1 MSKLNYIM
9 ECNHTQALETD
20 LHGSKVFPLVAELN
34 KHFGLKVINCVMV
47 DDLGRQAEDG
57 GGVEGF
63 VMANDYGIPKC
74 IAFIRSGRKLTY
86 VKDKEVWKDV
96 YVFKHCED
104 YKRGGAYHERDLC
117 TSVKLPQLIRAI
129 KGYEREDNFP
139 SYNGESEGSNW
150 LEGRYN
156 LDMCYRDLSDKFELD
171 GQDMWNLKRKRDDAT
186 TEQLQKHIPSLID
199 SYINNVAPSAEVDA
213 KIRDDYKQSL
223 MYAGKVEELKDII
236 TEGLGSGFTAIGVDS
251 AEGYVVGSIETLTVD
266 ALKIRGDK
274 SELKYKNFKRYTKLE
289 DYSKYQEILPML
301 TMHKI
306 RKQEEKKH
314 ELYKDYFLVEDGL
327 RYTSCKLD
335 DFTGIFMRTRNI
347 FASPLKMT
355 WLLLPNVE
363 SV

>member
-74 IAFIRSGRKLTY
+74 IAFIRSERKLTY

-129 KGYEREDNFP
+129 KSYEREDNFP
-139 SYNGESEGSNW
+139 AYNGESEGSNW

-156 LDMCYRDLSDKFELD
+156 LDMRYEDLSSEFKLD
-171 GQDMWNLKRKRDDAT
+171 GQDMWNLKHKRDDAT

-199 SYINNVAPSAEVDA
+199 SYINNVTPSAEVDA
-213 KIRDDYKQSL
+213 KIRDDYNQALS
-223 MYAGKVEELKDII
+223 YAGKVEELKGII
-236 TEGLGSGFTAIGVDS
+236 NEGLGSGFTVIGVDS
-251 AEGYVVGSIETLTVD
+251 AEGYVVGSIETLT
-266 ALKIRGDK
+266 GDK
-274 SELKYKNFKRYTKLE
+274 PEFKYKNFKRYTELE

-306 RKQEEKKH
+306 RKQEEKNL
-314 ELYKDYFLVEDGL
+314 ELYKDYFVVKNSGYG
-327 RYTSCKLD
+327 RYCQLD
-335 DFTGIFMRTRNI
+335 DFTGIFMRTQNI
-347 FASPLKMT
+347 FHSSLKMT

>member
-47 DDLGRQAEDG
+47 DDLGRQANNG
-57 GGVEGF
+57 GGVKGF
-63 VMANDYGIPKC
+63 VMANDFGIPKC
-74 IAFIRSGRKLTY
+74 IAFIRSERKLTY
-86 VKDKEVWKDV
+86 VKGKEVWKDV
-96 YVFKHCED
+96 YVFKHSND
-104 YKRGGAYHERDLC
+104 YKNGGDYYERDLS

-139 SYNGESEGSNW
+139 AYNGENEGPDW

-156 LDMCYRDLSDKFELD
+156 LDIRYRDLSDKFELD
-171 GQDMWNLKRKRDDAT
+171 GQDMWNLKRNRDAAT
-186 TEQLQKHIPSLID
+186 TEKLQKHIPSLID

-223 MYAGKVEELKDII
+223 MYAGKVKELKGII
-236 TEGLGSGFTAIGVDS
+236 TEGLDSGFTVIGVDS
-251 AEGYVVGSIETLTVD
+251 AEGYVVGSIETV
-266 ALKIRGDK
+266 IGD
-274 SELKYKNFKRYTKLE
+274 EPEFRYKDFKRYAELE
-289 DYSKYQEILPML
+289 DHPKYQDILPML

-306 RKQEEKKH
+306 RKQEEKDL
-314 ELYKDYFLVEDGL
+314 ELYKDYFVAKDGHHNK
-327 RYTSCKLD
+327 YTRCKLD
-335 DFTGIFMRTRNI
+335 DFTGIFMYAKNI
-347 FASPLKMT
+347 FDSPLKMT

>member
-47 DDLGRQAEDG
+47 DDYGKQAESDN
-57 GGVEGF
+57 GVKGF

-74 IAFIRSGRKLTY
+74 IAFIRNVQKLTY

-104 YKRGGAYHERDLC
+104 YKRGGTWNERDLSA
-117 TSVKLPQLIRAI
+117 SVKLPQLIRAI

-139 SYNGESEGSNW
+139 TYNGESEGSNW

-156 LDMCYRDLSDKFELD
+156 LDIHYKDLSDKFELD

-199 SYINNVAPSAEVDA
+199 SYINNVTPSAEVDA
-213 KIRDDYKQSL
+213 KIRDDYNQALS
-223 MYAGKVEELKDII
+223 YAGKVEELKGII
-236 TEGLGSGFTAIGVDS
+236 TEGLGSGFTVIGVDS
-251 AEGYVVGSIETLTVD
+251 AEGYVVGSIETV
-266 ALKIRGDK
+266 IGDK
-274 SELKYKNFKRYTKLE
+274 PEFEYKDFKRYAKLE

-301 TMHKI
+301 TMHKV
-306 RKQEEKKH
+306 REQEAGAK
-314 ELYKDYFLVEDGL
+314 LYKDYFEIPMI
-327 RYTSCKLD
+327 TSPYGKNNPFILD
-335 DFTGIFMRTRNI
+335 DFTGIFKRSSEI
-347 FASPLKMT
+347 FNFPLNMM

>member
-47 DDLGRQAEDG
+47 DDYGKQAESDN
-57 GGVEGF
+57 GVKGF

-74 IAFIRSGRKLTY
+74 IAFIRNVQKLTY

-104 YKRGGAYHERDLC
+104 YKRGGTWNERDLSA
-117 TSVKLPQLIRAI
+117 SVKLPQLIRAI

-139 SYNGESEGSNW
+139 TYNGESEGSNW

-156 LDMCYRDLSDKFELD
+156 LDIHYKDLSDKFELD

-199 SYINNVAPSAEVDA
+199 SYINNVTPSAEVDA
-213 KIRDDYKQSL
+213 KIRDDYNQALS
-223 MYAGKVEELKDII
+223 YAGKVEELKGII
-236 TEGLGSGFTAIGVDS
+236 NEGLGSGFTVIGVDS
-251 AEGYVVGSIETLTVD
+251 AEGYVVGSIETLTGGE
-266 ALKIRGDK
+266 LG
-274 SELKYKNFKRYTKLE
+274 LKYKNFKRYTKLE
-289 DYSKYQEILPML
+289 DYPKHQDILPML

-306 RKQEEKKH
+306 RKQEEKDL
-314 ELYKDYFLVEDGL
+314 ELYKDYFLVESGHNN

-335 DFTGIFMRTRNI
+335 DFTGIFMRTKNI
-347 FASPLKMT
+347 FDSPLKMT

>member
-9 ECNHTQALETD
+9 ECNHTQGLENV

-34 KHFGLKVINCVMV
+34 KHFGLKVISQVAVN
-47 DDLGRQAEDG
+47 DYGKQAESG
-57 GGVEGF
+57 NGVKGF

-74 IAFIRSGRKLTY
+74 IAFIRSERKLTY

-129 KGYEREDNFP
+129 KGYGREDNFP
-139 SYNGESEGSNW
+139 AYNGENGGPNY

-156 LDMCYRDLSDKFELD
+156 LNMRYRDLSDKFELD
-171 GQDMWNLKRKRDDAT
+171 GQDMWNLKHKRDEAT
-186 TEQLQKHIPSLID
+186 TKQLQKYLPSLID

-213 KIRDDYKQSL
+213 KIRDDYNQSL
-223 MYAGKVEELKDII
+223 SYAGKVEELKDII
-236 TEGLGSGFTAIGVDS
+236 TEGLGSGFTVIGVDS
-251 AEGYVVGSIETLTVD
+251 AEGYVVGSIETV
-266 ALKIRGDK
+266 IGD
-274 SELKYKNFKRYTKLE
+274 EPEFRYKDFKRYTELE
-289 DYSKYQEILPML
+289 DYSKYQDILPML
-301 TMHKI
+301 TIHKV
-306 RKQEEKKH
+306 RKQEEGS
-314 ELYKDYFLVEDGL
+314 ELYKDYFLIPAISSY
-327 RYTSCKLD
+327 RRNNPPILD
-335 DFTGIFMRTRNI
+335 DFTGIFTI
-347 FASPLKMT
+347 PSYIPSSPLNMT

>member
-34 KHFGLKVINCVMV
+34 KHFGLEVISCVMV
-47 DDLGRQAEDG
+47 DDYGNTTDR
-57 GGVEGF
+57 GGVKGF
-63 VMANDYGIPKC
+63 VMANDYGTPKC
-74 IAFIRSGRKLTY
+74 IAFIRSERKLTY

-96 YVFKHCED
+96 YVFKYCED
-104 YKRGGAYHERDLC
+104 YKRGGTYSERDLS
-117 TSVKLPQLIRAI
+117 TSVKLSQLIRAI
-129 KGYEREDNFP
+129 KGYGREDNFP
-139 SYNGESEGSNW
+139 AYNSSNCP
-150 LEGRYN
+150 ERKYN
-156 LDMCYRDLSDKFELD
+156 LDMCYRDLSDKFKLD
-171 GQDMWNLKRKRDDAT
+171 GQNLWNLKQKRDKAT

-199 SYINNVAPSAEVDA
+199 SYINNVTPSAEVDA
-213 KIRDDYKQSL
+213 KIRDDYNQSL
-223 MYAGKVEELKDII
+223 SYVGKVEELKDII

-251 AEGYVVGSIETLTVD
+251 AEGYVVGSAVIGTLT
-266 ALKIRGDK
+266 GDK
-274 SELKYKNFKRYTKLE
+274 PELKYKNFKRYAKLE